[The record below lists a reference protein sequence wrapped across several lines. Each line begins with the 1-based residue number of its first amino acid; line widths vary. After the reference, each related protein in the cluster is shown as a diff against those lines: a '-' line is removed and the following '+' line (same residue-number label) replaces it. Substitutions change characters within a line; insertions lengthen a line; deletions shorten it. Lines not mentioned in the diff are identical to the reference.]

1 MAIELEYIVN
11 NEESFEKFKDAVGRG
26 VNILESIDNLKAD
39 LKSIAEYIK
48 EDLDIAP
55 RDFSAVVRHT
65 YKNQIAEEL
74 EQLALIESVV
84 NKINGED

>member
-1 MAIELEYIVN
+1 MAIELEYIIN

-39 LKSIAEYIK
+39 LKAIAEYIK
-48 EDLDIAP
+48 EDLDVTTK
-55 RDFSAVVRHT
+55 DFNAVVKHT

-74 EQLALIESVV
+74 EQLSIIESVV
-84 NKINGED
+84 NKIHGED

>member
-11 NEESFEKFKDAVGRG
+11 NEESFNKFKDAVVRG

-39 LKSIAEYIK
+39 LKAIAEYIK
-48 EDLDIAP
+48 EDLDVSP
-55 RDFSAVVRHT
+55 REFNAVVKHSH
-65 YKNQIAEEL
+65 KNQIAEEL

>member
-11 NEESFEKFKDAVGRG
+11 NEESFEKFKEAVGRG

-39 LKSIAEYIK
+39 LKSIAEDMK
-48 EDLDIAP
+48 EDLDIATK
-55 RDFSAVVRHT
+55 DFNAVVRHT

-74 EQLALIESVV
+74 EQLSLIESVV
-84 NKINGED
+84 NKIHGED